1 MNKKELRNKYL
12 KMRKNLQYE
21 EVEKKSKNIIQ
32 KLMDTAWYRQSNTIM
47 SYIDFRNE
55 VITRSFIKHALKDN
69 KRIIVPITD
78 MSSKTL
84 ILSELKDFDNELCQS
99 SYGILEPKKEYVRVV
114 SCNLLDLVLVPGLAF
129 DTSGYRIGYGGGYYD
144 RLLQRLPQ
152 KTITIGLAFEF
163 QIVGNIPVES
173 FDRKVDFI
181 ITEERI
187 IRHEH

>member
-1 MNKKELRNKYL
+1 
-12 KMRKNLQYE
+12 MRKNLQYE

-78 MSSKTL
+78 MSSKIL

>member
-32 KLMDTAWYRQSNTIM
+32 KLMDTAWYRQSSTIM

-163 QIVGNIPVES
+163 QIVDNIPVES

>member
-32 KLMDTAWYRQSNTIM
+32 KLMDTAWYRQSSTIM

-78 MSSKTL
+78 MSSKIL

>member
-78 MSSKTL
+78 MSSKIL